1 MSAVFEHWAYKQAK
15 KAKNR
20 KKGEGKENNIKWGK
34 EERTKHNEFTLK
46 PPPMNHKP
54 KPGSSLSQG

>member
-1 MSAVFEHWAYKQAK
+1 LNIGHTSEPRKPK
-15 KAKNR
+15 IE
-20 KKGEGKENNIKWGK
+20 KKGEGKENSIKWGK